1 LSYQPQGQEQVS
13 VSFQWPLTRK
23 LYAIG
28 RVDYSL
34 LSNPTLQIEPRVTQA
49 IAGIEYKGDCCWTAR
64 VVYQS
69 YAIDPTQVNNA
80 VFFQLEL
87 AGLGQLGQNAMGLL
101 GSSIPNFENITN
113 PVQPIGKYQRY
124 E

>member
-1 LSYQPQGQEQVS
+1 
-13 VSFQWPLTRK
+13 
-23 LYAIG
+23 
-28 RVDYSL
+28 
-34 LSNPTLQIEPRVTQA
+34 
-49 IAGIEYKGDCCWTAR
+49 